1 MSVVHISSDEEQG
14 SEERATKTDFDW
26 IKEFL
31 DMSGDENS
39 DDSDDVVIVG
49 EKKPELKL
57 KSLSTPAPKVLDDDS
72 DDDDDCV
79 VLDCD
84 PEKGVTSVNEDSTG
98 SDELLVVGEKGQI
111 ACRDY
116 PHARHLCVKF
126 PFSSTPHERNCDQ
139 CHCYVCDSLAPCPK
153 WGTGLLSTDHCHA
166 NDKTESWKVQRRNLK
181 LGIPPSLP
189 ASIDHDTPVHA
200 VHSKSNEIRHRNIIR
215 LYPNSIIR
223 NQASRSP
230 ATLTSSSLN
239 SIPQNQAPRPT
250 TMCAFSPLLNSSLQN
265 QVSRLNNTPLYS
277 TVTNLTIPIDANHAR
292 CQESGS
298 AIVRN
303 RYQSHSTPWQ
313 MLGVRGHSIQK
324 ERGSGASRSSVR
336 PQFLHS
342 PMMSKAVNC
351 AMVTPTVNH
360 CARGSYGFSNHVNP
374 AQQCSSYH
382 SATGFSVD
390 KNCNGLNNGVWLPQN
405 SPPYPLPSAEPPN
418 LSSVGQYTVAFDSQ
432 TCSEALPQSYN
443 GHDFFQSCI
452 QGSNAP
458 SSYDVA
464 CPNSNQH
471 GNEHQ
476 IRSQNENGSRNSSQC
491 GILRQDTFQPKP
503 QEECTSET
511 ATRDD
516 FSAFDTCWTKNNSRS
531 IDPFHLQTSASTNHC
546 GSIEPLIE
554 HSHLPNAFN
563 DIENWLFGQ
572 DSVPMVT
579 DGLLPELN
587 ISSPE
592 LGPIFDS
599 GTPVTT
605 SDERVQGVQNWLNF
619 E

>member
-1 MSVVHISSDEEQG
+1 MPVVHISSDEEQV
-14 SEERATKTDFDW
+14 SEEGTTESVFDW

-31 DMSGDENS
+31 EMSEGESS
-39 DDSDDVVIVG
+39 DDSDDVVIIG

-57 KSLSTPAPKVLDDDS
+57 KSLTTPARKVLDGDS
-72 DDDDDCV
+72 DDDDCV
-79 VLDCD
+79 ILDCD

-126 PFSSTPHERNCDQ
+126 PFSSTPHEKNCDQ

-189 ASIDHDTPVHA
+189 ASIDHNTPVHA
-200 VHSKSNEIRHRNIIR
+200 LHSKSNEVRHRNIIR

-223 NQASRSP
+223 NQASRST

-239 SIPQNQAPRPT
+239 SIPQNQAPQPT
-250 TMCAFSPLLNSSLQN
+250 TMCAFSPLSNSSLQN
-265 QVSRLNNTPLYS
+265 QLSRLNNTPLYS
-277 TVTNLTIPIDANHAR
+277 TVTNLTIPVDANHAR
-292 CQESGS
+292 RQDSGS
-298 AIVRN
+298 TPVRN

-313 MLGVRGHSIQK
+313 MLGVRGHAIQK
-324 ERGSGASRSSVR
+324 ERGSGANRSSVR
-336 PQFLHS
+336 PQFLRP
-342 PMMSKAVNC
+342 PMTSKVVNS

-360 CARGSYGFSNHVNP
+360 SARGSYGFSNHVNP
-374 AQQCSSYH
+374 TQQCSSYH
-382 SATGFSVD
+382 TATGFSID

-405 SPPYPLPSAEPPN
+405 SLPYPLPSVEPAN
-418 LSSVGQYTVAFDSQ
+418 MSSVGQYTVAFDSQ
-432 TCSEALPQSYN
+432 TCSEALPQSYD

-452 QGSNAP
+452 QGNNAGA
-458 SSYDVA
+458 SYDVT
-464 CPNSNQH
+464 CLNSNQH

-476 IRSQNENGSRNSSQC
+476 IRNQNQNGSGNSNQC
-491 GILRQDTFQPKP
+491 GVVSQDTFQLKP
-503 QEECTSET
+503 QESTSET

-516 FSAFDTCWTKNNSRS
+516 FSAFGTSWTKNNSQS
-531 IDPFHLQTSASTNHC
+531 IDPSHLQTSASTNHC
-546 GSIEPLIE
+546 ASVEPLIE

-563 DIENWLFGQ
+563 DIENWLFDQ
-572 DSVPMVT
+572 DNVPMVT

-587 ISSPE
+587 MLSPE

-599 GTPVTT
+599 DTPITNG
-605 SDERVQGVQNWLNF
+605 DERVQGVQNWLNF
-619 E
+619 D